1 MPSEQET
8 PVLEV
13 NQKLLRQLEE
23 FGFSLARSAR
33 ALHYSGNSSLE
44 DAINWIINHENDAD
58 IDEMPLVAVNIEI
71 ESLEP
76 DRTTEEIKM
85 KAQELRDRARQ
96 KKEEEEKKLDRERE
110 KERIRAGKELFEA
123 KRIAEDNERKRFIAL
138 KKAEKEEEK
147 RAREKVLQ
155 KLEADKLERRQKLGL
170 PSENRA
176 GVDRSTPVV
185 QDKMNS
191 LPVLHMT
198 KLDHMRECLRH
209 LRRNYKDEDARVKM
223 AFQTLL
229 IYVGNVVKNP
239 NEEKFRKI
247 RLSNPLFQQ
256 RVGSLEGGIEFL
268 ELCGFERIEGD
279 NFLFLP
285 RDKVDMAALN
295 SAGSLIRSAITNPFF
310 GLLSG

>member
-58 IDEMPLVAVNIEI
+58 IDEMPLVSVNIEI

-76 DRTTEEIKM
+76 DLTTEEIKM

-96 KKEEEEKKLDRERE
+96 KKEDEEKKLDREKE

-155 KLEADKLERRQKLGL
+155 KLEADKIFKRPLLL
-170 PSENRA
+170 DLSVHFYAEN
-176 GVDRSTPVV
+176 VYF
-185 QDKMNS
+185 
-191 LPVLHMT
+191 
-198 KLDHMRECLRH
+198 CL
-209 LRRNYKDEDARVKM
+209 
-223 AFQTLL
+223 
-229 IYVGNVVKNP
+229 
-239 NEEKFRKI
+239 KI
-247 RLSNPLFQQ
+247 F
-256 RVGSLEGGIEFL
+256 
-268 ELCGFERIEGD
+268 
-279 NFLFLP
+279 
-285 RDKVDMAALN
+285 
-295 SAGSLIRSAITNPFF
+295 
-310 GLLSG
+310 

>member
-1 MPSEQET
+1 
-8 PVLEV
+8 
-13 NQKLLRQLEE
+13 
-23 FGFSLARSAR
+23 
-33 ALHYSGNSSLE
+33 
-44 DAINWIINHENDAD
+44 
-58 IDEMPLVAVNIEI
+58 MPLVAVNIEI

-110 KERIRAGKELFEA
+110 KFSLECLTCSENSVIYFANFSFLASRVFSLLTTYYIFQRERIRAGKELFEA

-138 KKAEKEEEK
+138 KEAEKEEEK
-147 RAREKVLQ
+147 RARENVLQ

-176 GVDRSTPVV
+176 AVDRSIPVV

-247 RLSNPLFQQ
+247 RLSNPIIPDSLTLSFLINFEQQ